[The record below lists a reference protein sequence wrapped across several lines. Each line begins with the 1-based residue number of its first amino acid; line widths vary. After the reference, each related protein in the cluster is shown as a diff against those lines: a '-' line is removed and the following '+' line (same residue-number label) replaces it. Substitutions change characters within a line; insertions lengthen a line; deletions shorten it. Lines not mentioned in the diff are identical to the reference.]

1 MVVPARR
8 PVVDALRTA
17 LRERFGAEIDVR
29 RRLEGEPIPSGW
41 THVDRGIG
49 GGLRPGESALL
60 VGDAGSGTLALA
72 TAWARE
78 TTRRG
83 EPVIAFDA
91 AGTCLPHAWIE
102 PEDARAPIWTVRTR
116 GGEVWAALDIAL
128 RSGAFGMAVLLEPP
142 PAPNGVGVRVS
153 RVARER
159 GARVVVAQWPGIHDA
174 PWAPTYRV
182 GLTAGLVRWVDG
194 PLGAAPSTRRVEVVV
209 GTNGRGGERG
219 ATTIGA
225 GVELDR
231 LRPLPRAPDRR
242 APSGR
247 GGRTRRTRGP
257 SGAGDGGADPVDR

>member
-17 LRERFGAEIDVR
+17 LRERFGAEIDPR

-41 THVDRGIG
+41 THVDRGVH

-60 VGDAGSGTLALA
+60 VGAAGSGSLALA

-78 TTRRG
+78 TARRG

-91 AGTCLPHAWIE
+91 GGTCAPHAWIE
-102 PEDARAPIWTVRTR
+102 PEDARAPIWVVRTR

-142 PAPNGVGVRVS
+142 PAPSGVGVRVA

-159 GARVVVAQWPGIHDA
+159 GTRVVVTQWPGIHAA
-174 PWAPTYRV
+174 PFAPTHRI
-182 GLTAGLVRWVDG
+182 GLTAGLVRWIEG
-194 PLGAAPSTRRVEVVV
+194 PLGAVPSTRRVEVVV
-209 GTNGRGGERG
+209 GSEAGRVEIDAG
-219 ATTIGA
+219 ASP
-225 GVELDR
+225 DR

-242 APSGR
+242 PPSGR
-247 GGRTRRTRGP
+247 GGRTRRTRGAP
-257 SGAGDGGADPVDR
+257 GSGDGGPGSVDR